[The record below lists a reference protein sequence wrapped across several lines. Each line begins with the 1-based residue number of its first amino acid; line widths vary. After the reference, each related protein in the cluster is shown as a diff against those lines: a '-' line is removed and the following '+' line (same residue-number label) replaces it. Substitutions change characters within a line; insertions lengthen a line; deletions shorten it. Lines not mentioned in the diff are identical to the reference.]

1 MERENEMEMK
11 TRIEEMKKKNKRL
24 NIKTRTNWMMKLI
37 DKIKKMSEQFQCNM

>member
-24 NIKTRTNWMMKLI
+24 NIKTRTN
-37 DKIKKMSEQFQCNM
+37 